1 MPTPPHTVV
10 LHDTFGQRWLRFERP
25 CEVLRA
31 ETVGDLPDLLGRLET
46 LTQCS
51 GKVAAGFIS
60 YEASQAFDAALVTH
74 PTGRSPLAW
83 FGIYD
88 GAKEVHS
95 PAREVSSQPLE
106 PIPWTSTMTQGQ
118 YAQAIGRVHDY
129 IREGDTYQVNYT
141 MRLRNEWDPQASW
154 QWFCRL
160 IRAQQCR
167 YGAYVDTGD
176 FRIASASPE
185 LFFALDNE
193 SLISL
198 PMKGTA
204 ARSDDSAADR
214 QAARA
219 LATCAKN
226 QAENVMIVDMIRND
240 MGRVARPGSVYVPRL
255 FAVEAYPTVWQMIS
269 EVRCRTDRSISDI
282 FRALFPCASITGAP
296 KARTM
301 EIITELETTPRG
313 VYTGTI
319 GYLGPGRR
327 AQFNVAIRTLVVDVA
342 AKAAEYG
349 TGGGVVWDSTAQ
361 GEYDECLLKAQ
372 VLTQAAADV
381 GPGVTSDTDATG
393 VELT

>member
-1 MPTPPHTVV
+1 MPMSPHTVV

-25 CEVLRA
+25 SVVLCA
-31 ETVGDLPDLLGRLET
+31 DTPADIPGLLTELEDF
-46 LTQCS
+46 TQHR

-60 YEASQAFDAALVTH
+60 YEASPGFDAALTTR
-74 PTGRSPLAW
+74 PPGKIPLAW

-88 GAKEVHS
+88 EPIAVHS
-95 PAREVSSQPLE
+95 PAREVSDQAMDEMPWSGTMSQVDY
-106 PIPWTSTMTQGQ
+106 TR
-118 YAQAIGRVHDY
+118 AIERVHDH

-141 MRLRNEWDPQASW
+141 MRLGSEWDSAASW

-167 YGAYVDTGD
+167 YGAYVDTGN
-176 FRIASASPE
+176 FHIASASPE
-185 LFFALDNE
+185 LFFTLDDE
-193 SLISL
+193 SLVSL

-204 ARSDDSAADR
+204 GRHDTPAVDQ
-214 QAARA
+214 QAAEDLSR
-219 LATCAKN
+219 CAKN

-269 EVRCRTDRSISDI
+269 EVRCRTDRSIGDI

-301 EIITELETTPRG
+301 EIIADLETTPRG
-313 VYTGTI
+313 VYTGTV

-327 AQFNVAIRTLVVDVA
+327 AQFNVAIRTLAIDVA
-342 AKAAEYG
+342 AGKAEYG

-372 VLTQAAADV
+372 VLAQAAADV
-381 GPGVTSDTDATG
+381 GGDFSSRGHDG
-393 VELT
+393 S